1 MLTCATI
8 TVYTHA
14 YKCRDLLPVP
24 PNPGDV
30 PSCAEGGVL
39 GILPGVVGCIQAT
52 EVIKVLLDKGSVL
65 SGRLLVYDAVS
76 VLHCFTAITVAI
88 LVVVAALSVSGAE
101 QLQNSGCDKR

>member
-1 MLTCATI
+1 MQ
-8 TVYTHA
+8 Y
-14 YKCRDLLPVP
+14 RDLLPVP

-52 EVIKVLLDKGSVL
+52 EVIKVLLDKGNVL

-76 VLHCFTAITVAI
+76 TC
-88 LVVVAALSVSGAE
+88 
-101 QLQNSGCDKR
+101 

>member
-1 MLTCATI
+1 MFTIYYATRI
-8 TVYTHA
+8 HA
-14 YKCRDLLPVP
+14 CRDLLPVP

-76 VLHCFTAITVAI
+76 ACTAV
-88 LVVVAALSVSGAE
+88 
-101 QLQNSGCDKR
+101 QQQQQQWYW